1 MMSTNGV
8 VRKEKIKMTQA
19 DKAALEQK
27 LREAIT
33 KIDEVKATLE
43 NAEIEPKATGW
54 AGRDGD
60 AISINPDGTT
70 GLTCFAKDDVN
81 EELYDIANKF
91 TNDEAGRAKAEE
103 VAAAQLCYRL
113 LKRFSDENGGEQIDW
128 GNHEQYKYYIYYN
141 TIRKT
146 LEIDWDFTD
155 PQINVV
161 YFASEEICQQAI
173 DLFRP
178 QIMAAMGIKE
188 DA

>member
-1 MMSTNGV
+1 
-8 VRKEKIKMTQA
+8 MTQA

-27 LREAIT
+27 LREVIA

-43 NAEIEPKATGW
+43 NAEIEPEPKATGW
-54 AGRDGD
+54 AGRDCD

-91 TNDEAGRAKAEE
+91 TDDEAGRAKAEE

-128 GNHEQYKYYIYYN
+128 EDGNQYKFHIYYD
-141 TIRKT
+141 TTRKT
-146 LEIDWDFTD
+146 LAVDWDTTD
-155 PQINVV
+155 PQVNVV
-161 YFASEEICQQAI
+161 YFASEEIAQQAI

-178 QIMAAMGIKE
+178 QIMAAMRIKE

>member
-1 MMSTNGV
+1 
-8 VRKEKIKMTQA
+8 MTQA

-54 AGRDGD
+54 AGRDEKQTVYYVNAHGE
-60 AISINPDGTT
+60 ISKIGGT
-70 GLTCFAKDDVN
+70 LRDDVPFLH
-81 EELYDIANKF
+81 EVANGF
-91 TNDEAGRAKAEE
+91 TDKAKAEE

-128 GNHEQYKYYIYYN
+128 GNGDQEKYYVRFDHN
-141 TIRKT
+141 AGK
-146 LEIDWDFTD
+146 LGAG
-155 PQINVV
+155 
-161 YFASEEICQQAI
+161 FAYLNQVLGRVHFISCEICKQAI

>member
-1 MMSTNGV
+1 
-8 VRKEKIKMTQA
+8 MTQA

-54 AGRDGD
+54 AGKHDENYGRICSDGRFD
-60 AISINPDGTT
+60 VTYAGT
-70 GLTCFAKDDVN
+70 GYEAFRK
-81 EELYDIANKF
+81 ANKF
-91 TNDEAGRAKAEE
+91 TDDDAGRAKAEE
-103 VAAAQLCYRL
+103 VAAVQLCYRL
-113 LKRFSDENGGEQIDW
+113 LKRFSDENGGEGIDW
-128 GNHEQYKYYIYYN
+128 GNGDQEKYYVRFDHN
-141 TIRKT
+141 AGK
-146 LEIDWDFTD
+146 LGVGFTYLNQVLGRVHFTS
-155 PQINVV
+155 P
-161 YFASEEICQQAI
+161 EICKQAI

>member
-1 MMSTNGV
+1 MT
-8 VRKEKIKMTQA
+8 RKEYDAIKAKIAELT
-19 DKAALEQK
+19 
-27 LREAIT
+27 
-33 KIDEVKATLE
+33 ATLE
-43 NAEIEPKATGW
+43 NAKIEPEPKATGW
-54 AGRDGD
+54 AGRDEKQTVYYVNAHGE
-60 AISINPDGTT
+60 ISKIGGT
-70 GLTCFAKDDVN
+70 LRDDVPFLH
-81 EELYDIANKF
+81 EVANGF
-91 TNDEAGRAKAEE
+91 TDKAKAEE

>member
-1 MMSTNGV
+1 
-8 VRKEKIKMTQA
+8 MTQA

-33 KIDEVKATLE
+33 KIDEVNATLE
-43 NAEIEPKATGW
+43 NAVIEPEPKPTGW
-54 AGRDGD
+54 AGRDDEVHMIIG
-60 AISINPDGTT
+60 ANGGIISERAWPRSN
-70 GLTCFAKDDVN
+70 
-81 EELYDIANKF
+81 YDIANKF
-91 TNDEAGRAKAEE
+91 TDTPEGRAKADEINT
-103 VAAAQLCYRL
+103 VQLCYRL

-146 LEIDWDFTD
+146 LAIDWDVTD
-155 PQINVV
+155 PQVNVV

-178 QIMAAMGIKE
+178 QIMAAMGIPVFLLLKGKR
-188 DA
+188 

>member
-1 MMSTNGV
+1 
-8 VRKEKIKMTQA
+8 MTQA

-54 AGRDGD
+54 AGRDEKQTVYYVNAHGE
-60 AISINPDGTT
+60 ISKIGGT
-70 GLTCFAKDDVN
+70 LRDDVPFLH
-81 EELYDIANKF
+81 EVANGF
-91 TNDEAGRAKAEE
+91 TDKAKAEE

-128 GNHEQYKYYIYYN
+128 NDSREKWFIHTGDVGFLSPWG
-141 TIRKT
+141 IRT
-146 LEIDWDFTD
+146 RQLGR
-155 PQINVV
+155 V
-161 YFASEEICQQAI
+161 YFCSKEIAQQAI

-178 QIMAAMGIKE
+178 QIMAAMGIKG
-188 DA
+188 AK